1 MTEITIAGIAGGL
14 AKKQFSSREIT
25 ETLFKRIEQLDP
37 QLKAFNRVSTERA
50 QKEAAASDER
60 RRTGRTLGI
69 LDGVPYVAKDLVET
83 AGVETTGSSEV
94 LKGYIPKED
103 ATIAARLRD
112 AGCVLLGKTNT
123 HQFAYGVQTPPTRN
137 PWDMKTPRVPGGSS
151 GGTGAAVAAQMTPF
165 GLGTDTG
172 GSIRIPSCL
181 NGITGLKATFGR
193 IPKDGVL
200 VMSFSYDNVGPM
212 CWTAADVASVL
223 NVTAGRSAR
232 DPNSAN
238 VPVEDYT
245 KNLHAGVKGL
255 RAGIPANYFESHFPE
270 VTKRFQES
278 AEALKK
284 LGAELV
290 TVNVPPSMDLCQS
303 VGFAY
308 VLAETA
314 AWHGPRLRRQEGDY
328 WDEVRSYLK
337 AGEMMLATDYINM
350 QRFRQKINNDFRRMW
365 EDARLDIMLTPTLA
379 VTAAEH
385 GQMMYHCPDGWE
397 ETLMSS
403 SIRCTFPFNLTG
415 QPALTVPN
423 GFDDKGL
430 PTGLQ
435 IIAKPWA
442 DALVLRVGHAYQQVT
457 DWHSRRPKDLS
468 AVAI

>member
-1 MTEITIAGIAGGL
+1 MSARSAP
-14 AKKQFSSREIT
+14 R
-25 ETLFKRIEQLDP
+25 R
-37 QLKAFNRVSTERA
+37 RA
-50 QKEAAASDER
+50 TASDER

-212 CWTAADVASVL
+212 CWTAADVARVL

-255 RAGIPANYFESHFPE
+255 RAGIPANTSRAISRKSP
-270 VTKRFQES
+270 S
-278 AEALKK
+278 AFK
-284 LGAELV
+284 
-290 TVNVPPSMDLCQS
+290 
-303 VGFAY
+303 
-308 VLAETA
+308 
-314 AWHGPRLRRQEGDY
+314 
-328 WDEVRSYLK
+328 
-337 AGEMMLATDYINM
+337 
-350 QRFRQKINNDFRRMW
+350 
-365 EDARLDIMLTPTLA
+365 
-379 VTAAEH
+379 
-385 GQMMYHCPDGWE
+385 
-397 ETLMSS
+397 
-403 SIRCTFPFNLTG
+403 
-415 QPALTVPN
+415 
-423 GFDDKGL
+423 
-430 PTGLQ
+430 
-435 IIAKPWA
+435 
-442 DALVLRVGHAYQQVT
+442 
-457 DWHSRRPKDLS
+457 SRRRR
-468 AVAI
+468 